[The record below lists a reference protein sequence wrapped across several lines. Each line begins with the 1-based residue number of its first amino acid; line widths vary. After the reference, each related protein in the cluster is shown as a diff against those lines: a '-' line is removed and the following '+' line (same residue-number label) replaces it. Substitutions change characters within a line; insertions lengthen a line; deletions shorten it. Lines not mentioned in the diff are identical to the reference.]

1 MYTYQATIKNI
12 IDGDTV
18 EIDLDL
24 GFNVVLS
31 KLKIRM
37 EGIDTPESR
46 TTNQEEKIRG
56 LLSKKKLQ
64 DKLPINKTV
73 KIITTKSESDDKF
86 GRILGTFIL
95 EDGTN
100 VNKWMVE
107 NNYAV
112 KYDGQNKKLV
122 IEAHETNRKILVQRG
137 EI

>member
-112 KYDGQNKKLV
+112 KYDGQNK
-122 IEAHETNRKILVQRG
+122 NQ
-137 EI
+137 